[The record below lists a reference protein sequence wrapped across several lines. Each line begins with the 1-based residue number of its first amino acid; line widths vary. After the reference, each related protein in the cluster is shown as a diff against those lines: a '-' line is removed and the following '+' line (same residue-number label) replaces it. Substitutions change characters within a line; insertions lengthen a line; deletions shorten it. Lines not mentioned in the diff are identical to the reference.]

1 MSEVSAVEAR
11 LGAVSEGVSGSDNAC
26 DLLAV
31 VFSCPR
37 AVCERHAR
45 QRGENTGPRWVSLR

>member
-1 MSEVSAVEAR
+1 MALTPGRGLYMLQVSLVEAR
-11 LGAVSEGVSGSDNAC
+11 LGAVSEGVSGSDNMS

-31 VFSCPR
+31 VIFCPL

-45 QRGENTGPRWVSLR
+45 Q